1 MSLLHQDDPNA
12 TDDAA
17 RGEEL
22 TKGSSHLIIAGVVA
36 AIAVS
41 LALGAYFVLGHK
53 PPAVTGEVLSVW
65 VHPHHTETSGID
77 ANGDKAA
84 VETYDQ
90 VLVFY
95 KLRLHNQSKQP
106 LFLHEILTNVTGQ
119 DGSID
124 SSTATTASQYQRI
137 FMAYPDLAQWRATA
151 LKTTDLE
158 LAPGET
164 VDGTFVSSFK
174 MTKEHWNARKTL
186 DYTANFR
193 YQKPVKFAPA
203 AAVVDR

>member
-95 KLRLHNQSKQP
+95 KLRLHNQSKEPVYLLKATANATLAGGIQSNYAVP
-106 LFLHEILTNVTGQ
+106 LLDYE
-119 DGSID
+119 
-124 SSTATTASQYQRI
+124 RI
-137 FMAYPDLAQWRATA
+137 FKAYENFPVPHDKGLALDTFI
-151 LKTTDLE
+151 E
-158 LAPGET
+158 PGQTIE
-164 VDGTFVSSFK
+164 GSFVSIYN
-174 MTKEHWNARKTL
+174 MTKEQWDANTGL
-186 DYTANFR
+186 DFTVSFR
-193 YQKPVKFAPA
+193 YHPNLQLTSQVPVTE
-203 AAVVDR
+203 R